1 MAFSYLRQEELLR
14 SWYQISSIYS
24 LFDGSDAQGIAPH
37 KKARRQNTVGALH
50 VIVTAQRQAQ
60 RANIWGK
67 FMFDFENTRHVADI
81 TRVQAKVRPDAV
93 AMTLHGKTSTF
104 AQLDEAANRVANAL
118 IAMGVRPDDR
128 IAVYGANS
136 DRYMEVFFGCV
147 KARATLVGVNARLAP
162 TEVAYV
168 LDDCQ
173 AKVVVVGS
181 HFYGAAAQALA
192 HANVKPHLIALN
204 DGHDTW
210 QGYQDWKASAPAND
224 PNLVADGTDDV
235 VQLYTSG
242 TTGLPKGVQITD
254 VNYMRFFD
262 YGIGAQWAKYEA
274 GDAVLIAMPMFHV
287 AGINSAIL
295 AIAQGANAVILEN
308 VDPVEILRLIP
319 AEKVKHAF
327 FVPAVINILLQVN
340 AKIPTDFSALER
352 VFYGASPIAEEL
364 LVQAQAVFGCSF
376 TQLYG
381 MTESLGAGTFLS
393 PEDHVP
399 ARGKLRSCGKA
410 WPGFEIEC
418 RRDDGSACEVGEV
431 GEIAMRSETIMKGY
445 YNRPDAT
452 TEAVRD
458 GWLYTGDAGFFDVEG
473 FLFIHDRVKDMI
485 VTGGE
490 NVYPAEVEN
499 AVYGHP
505 SVADVAVV
513 GVPDEKWGEAV
524 KAIVVLK
531 PDAEA
536 DALDIIAWT
545 KARIAGYKVPKSVDF
560 ISELPRNPSGKIL
573 RRELREPYW
582 AGHTRR
588 VA

>member
-1 MAFSYLRQEELLR
+1 
-14 SWYQISSIYS
+14 
-24 LFDGSDAQGIAPH
+24 
-37 KKARRQNTVGALH
+37 
-50 VIVTAQRQAQ
+50 
-60 RANIWGK
+60 
-67 FMFDFENTRHVADI
+67 MFDFDNTHHVADI
-81 TRVQAKVRPDAV
+81 TRVQAKARPDAI
-93 AMTLHGKTSTF
+93 AMSLHGKTTTF
-104 AQLDEAANRVANAL
+104 QQLDEAASRVANAL
-118 IAMGVRPDDR
+118 IAMGVQPDDR
-128 IAVYGANS
+128 VAVYGANS

-147 KARATLVGVNARLAP
+147 KARAVLVGINARLAP
-162 TEVAYV
+162 PEVAYV
-168 LDDCQ
+168 LDDSK
-173 AKVVVVGS
+173 AKVFVVGS
-181 HFYGAAAQALA
+181 HFYGGAADALTLA
-192 HANVKPHLIALN
+192 GVSPSVIALN
-204 DGHDTW
+204 DGHASW
-210 QGYQDWKASAPAND
+210 LGYEEWKSAAYAVDPALATQED
-224 PNLVADGTDDV
+224 DDV
-235 VQLYTSG
+235 IQLYTSG

-254 VNYMRFFD
+254 GNYMRFFEF
-262 YGIGAQWAKYEA
+262 GIGAQWAKYEA

-295 AIAQGANAVILEN
+295 ATAQGAKAVILEN

-319 AEKVKHAF
+319 AEKVRHAF

-340 AKIPTDFSALER
+340 TKMPTDFSALER

-364 LVQAQAVFGCSF
+364 LIQAQATFGCSF

-381 MTESLGAGTFLS
+381 MTESLGAGTYLS
-393 PEDHVP
+393 PEDHDP

-410 WPGFEIEC
+410 WPGFEVEC
-418 RRDDGSACEVGEV
+418 RRDDGSVCDVGEV
-431 GEIAMRSETIMKGY
+431 GEIAMRSTTIMKGY
-445 YNRPDAT
+445 FNRPEAT
-452 TEAVRD
+452 LDAVRS
-458 GWLYTGDAGFFDVEG
+458 GWLYTGDAGFFDEEG

-499 AVYGHP
+499 AVFGHP
-505 SVADVAVV
+505 AVADVAVV

-531 PDAEA
+531 GDVSA
-536 DALDIIAWT
+536 DPADIIAWT

-560 ISELPRNPSGKIL
+560 IEVLPRNPSGKIL

>member
-1 MAFSYLRQEELLR
+1 
-14 SWYQISSIYS
+14 
-24 LFDGSDAQGIAPH
+24 
-37 KKARRQNTVGALH
+37 
-50 VIVTAQRQAQ
+50 
-60 RANIWGK
+60 
-67 FMFDFENTRHVADI
+67 MFDFENTHFVADI
-81 TRVQAKVRPDAV
+81 TRVQANARPDAV
-93 AMTLHGKTSTF
+93 AMTLHGRTTTF
-104 AQLDEAANRVANAL
+104 KQLDEAANRVANAL
-118 IAMGVRPDDR
+118 IAMGVQPDDR
-128 IAVYGANS
+128 VAVYGANS

-147 KARATLVGVNARLAP
+147 KARATLVGINARLAP
-162 TEVAYV
+162 PEVAYV
-168 LDDCQ
+168 LDDSR
-173 AKVVVVGS
+173 AKVFIVGS
-181 HFYGAAAQALA
+181 HFYGPAADALT
-192 HANVKPHLIALN
+192 HAKVVPVVIALN
-204 DGHDTW
+204 DGHEGW
-210 QGYQDWKASAPAND
+210 LGYEAWKAAAAASD
-224 PNLVADGTDDV
+224 PMLKAQSDDDV

-254 VNYMRFFD
+254 ANYMRFFD
-262 YGIGAQWAKYEA
+262 FGIGAQWAKYAA

-295 AIAQGANAVILEN
+295 SIAQGAKAVILEN

-340 AKIPTDFSALER
+340 AKMPTDFSALER
-352 VFYGASPIAEEL
+352 IFYGASPIAEDL
-364 LVQAQAVFGCSF
+364 LIQAQATFGASF

-381 MTESLGAGTFLS
+381 MTESLGAGTYLS
-393 PEDHVP
+393 PEDHAP
-399 ARGKLRSCGKA
+399 ERGKLRSCGKA

-418 RRDDGSACEVGEV
+418 RRDDGSACSVGEV
-431 GEIAMRSETIMKGY
+431 GEIAMRSSTIMKGY
-445 YNRPDAT
+445 YNRPEAT
-452 TEAVRD
+452 VDAVRD
-458 GWLYTGDAGFFDVEG
+458 GWLYTGDAGFFDEEG

-499 AVYGHP
+499 AVFGHP
-505 SVADVAVV
+505 AVADVAVV

-531 PDAEA
+531 PEAQA
-536 DALDIIAWT
+536 DAADIIAWT
-545 KARIAGYKVPKSVDF
+545 KTRIAGFKVPKSVDF
-560 ISELPRNPSGKIL
+560 IAELPRNPSGKIL

>member
-1 MAFSYLRQEELLR
+1 
-14 SWYQISSIYS
+14 
-24 LFDGSDAQGIAPH
+24 
-37 KKARRQNTVGALH
+37 
-50 VIVTAQRQAQ
+50 
-60 RANIWGK
+60 
-67 FMFDFENTRHVADI
+67 MFDFDNTRHVADI
-81 TRVQAKVRPDAV
+81 TRVQATARPDAI
-93 AMTLHGKTSTF
+93 AMSLNGRTTTF
-104 AQLDEAANRVANAL
+104 QQLDEAANQIANAL
-118 IAMGVRPDDR
+118 IAMGVAPDDR
-128 IAVYGANS
+128 VAVYAANS
-136 DRYMEVFFGCV
+136 DRYMEMLFGCL
-147 KARATLVGVNARLAP
+147 KARATLVGINARLAP
-162 TEVAYV
+162 PEVAYV
-168 LDDCQ
+168 LDDSQ
-173 AKVVVVGS
+173 AKVFVVGS
-181 HFYGAAAQALA
+181 HFYAAGAAALT
-192 HANVKPHLIALN
+192 HAKVTPNVIALN
-204 DGHDTW
+204 DGHDSW
-210 QGYQDWKASAPAND
+210 LGFEAFKASGALGD
-224 PNLVADGTDDV
+224 PCLDVQGDDDV

-254 VNYMRFFD
+254 ENYMRFFD
-262 YGIGAQWAKYEA
+262 YGIGAQWAKYDA

-295 AIAQGANAVILEN
+295 AIAQGAKAVILEN

-340 AKIPTDFSALER
+340 AKIPTDFTALER
-352 VFYGASPIAEEL
+352 IFYGASPIAEEL
-364 LVQAQAVFGCSF
+364 LIQAQETFGCSF

-381 MTESLGAGTFLS
+381 MTESLGAGTYLS
-393 PEDHVP
+393 PEDHEP
-399 ARGKLRSCGKA
+399 TRGKLRSCGKA

-418 RRDDGSACEVGEV
+418 RRDDGTACEVGEV
-431 GEIAMRSETIMKGY
+431 GEIAMRSTTIMKGY

-452 TEAVRD
+452 QESVRD
-458 GWLYTGDAGFFDVEG
+458 GWLYTGDAGFFDEEG

-505 SVADVAVV
+505 AVADVAVV

-531 PDAEA
+531 AGAEPDSA
-536 DALDIIAWT
+536 DIIAWT

-560 ISELPRNPSGKIL
+560 IGELPRNPSGKIL

>member
-1 MAFSYLRQEELLR
+1 
-14 SWYQISSIYS
+14 
-24 LFDGSDAQGIAPH
+24 
-37 KKARRQNTVGALH
+37 
-50 VIVTAQRQAQ
+50 
-60 RANIWGK
+60 
-67 FMFDFENTRHVADI
+67 MFDFDNTLHVADI
-81 TRVQAKVRPDAV
+81 TRVQAKARPDDI
-93 AMTLHGKTSTF
+93 AMTLKGQTTTF
-104 AQLDEAANRVANAL
+104 AQLDEAASRVANAL
-118 IAMGVRPDDR
+118 IAMGVQPDDR
-128 IAVYGANS
+128 VAVYGANS

-147 KARATLVGVNARLAP
+147 KARATLVGINARLAP
-162 TEVAYV
+162 PEVAYV
-168 LDDCQ
+168 LDDSQ
-173 AKVVVVGS
+173 AKVFIVGS
-181 HFYGAAAQALA
+181 HFYAPAAIAASQ
-192 HANVKPHLIALN
+192 ANVSPHMIGLN
-204 DGHDTW
+204 DGHEVW
-210 QGYQDWKASAPAND
+210 QSFSDWKAAASPID
-224 PNLVADGTDDV
+224 PMLVISDDDDV

-254 VNYMRFFD
+254 ANYMRFFEF
-262 YGIGAQWAKYEA
+262 GIGAQWAKYEA

-295 AIAQGANAVILEN
+295 AAAQGAKAVILES
-308 VDPVEILRLIP
+308 VDPVEILRLLP

-340 AKIPTDFSALER
+340 AKIPTDFSTLER
-352 VFYGASPIAEEL
+352 VFYGASPIAEDL
-364 LVQAQAVFGCSF
+364 LVQAQETFGCSF

-381 MTESLGAGTFLS
+381 MTESLGAGTYLP
-393 PEDHVP
+393 PEDHDP

-431 GEIAMRSETIMKGY
+431 GEIAMRSTTIMKGY
-445 YNRPDAT
+445 YNRAEAT
-452 TEAVRD
+452 LDAVRS
-458 GWLYTGDAGFFDVEG
+458 GWLYTGDAGFFDDEG
-473 FLFIHDRVKDMI
+473 YLFIHDRVKDMI

-499 AVYGHP
+499 AVFGHP

-531 PDAEA
+531 A
-536 DALDIIAWT
+536 DAQGDAHDIIAWA

-560 ISELPRNPSGKIL
+560 IAELPRNPSGKIL